1 MRILALLVLAV
12 SIVLPGCGCCSDYC
26 YDCGG
31 CYGYYCSTLSEDY
44 DDAYYESLEEDL
56 VAPDPSAEVW

>member
-1 MRILALLVLAV
+1 MRIALLLAIAALV
-12 SIVLPGCGCCSDYC
+12 ILPGCGCCSDYC

-44 DDAYYESLEEDL
+44 SDEYYDSLDEEL
-56 VAPDPSAEVW
+56 AAPDPAADVW